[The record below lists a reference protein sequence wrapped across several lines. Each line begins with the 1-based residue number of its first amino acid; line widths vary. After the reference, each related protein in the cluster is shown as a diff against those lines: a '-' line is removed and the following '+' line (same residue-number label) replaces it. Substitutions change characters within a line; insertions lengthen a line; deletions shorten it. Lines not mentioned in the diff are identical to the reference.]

1 MEKSIHLPNL
11 EEDVDEVEVSQWFV
25 KKGDDIKIGDPL
37 IEILVDKAI
46 IELESEYAG
55 KILELKVEEGE
66 IISVNS
72 EIAVI
77 EVQD

>member
-25 KKGDDIKIGDPL
+25 KKGDEIKIGDPL

-46 IELESEYAG
+46 IEIESEFTG

-66 IISVNS
+66 IISVNR

-77 EVQD
+77 EIGE

>member
-1 MEKSIHLPNL
+1 MEKSIQLPNL

-25 KKGDDIKIGDPL
+25 KKGDHIKIGDSL

-46 IELESEYAG
+46 IEIESEYNG

-66 IISVNS
+66 IISVNR
-72 EIAVI
+72 EIASI
-77 EVQD
+77 EIEE